1 VLQELQTQSSVT
13 ADQKPYR
20 PYGGAREIFYA
31 QDAEILFDGPA
42 GTGKTR
48 AICEKSHYLAQRVSN
63 IRILWLRKTRVSMT
77 ESVLVT
83 FEQHVLPTGHKFTRG
98 IHRRQRAA
106 YSYPNGSEIVL
117 GGLDNVDRI
126 MSTEY
131 DMVCV
136 FEATEITQDDWEKLS
151 SRLRNYKLP
160 FQQQIAD
167 CNPAHPQH
175 WLIVRAND
183 GRMRRVLS
191 RHEDNPTI
199 RQEYLDKLNNLS
211 GHRRARLYLGLWQ
224 AAEGLVYPEM
234 DSCFCDPIDPP
245 IGGFYGGMDFGYND
259 PFVALAATIYQG
271 EDKRQHI
278 YIYYER
284 YLSKH
289 LMDAHAGAVPTEPIY
304 YADPSRPDSI
314 QEMRRAGIRCVPA
327 MNDILIGI
335 NAVNARIDSG
345 TLHIS
350 NDCRALI
357 AESQAYHYP
366 EDKATEKPIDEFNHA
381 MDALRYLVMGVDKG
395 KVARMR
401 EAAG

>member
-1 VLQELQTQSSVT
+1 MQ
-13 ADQKPYR
+13 PYEPR
-20 PYGGAREIFYA
+20 GGARKLLA
-31 QDAEILFDGPA
+31 CHDAEILFCGPA

-48 AICEKSHYLAQRVSN
+48 AVCEKSHILAQEIPG
-63 IRILWLRKTRVSMT
+63 IRILWVRKTRVSMT
-77 ESVLVT
+77 QSVLVT
-83 FEQHVLPTGHKFTRG
+83 FENHVLPANHAFKRG
-98 IHRRQRAA
+98 CRREQRAS
-106 YSYPNGSEIVL
+106 YIYPNGAEIVL

-131 DMVCV
+131 DVACV
-136 FEATEITQDDWEKLS
+136 FEATEITADDWEKIGT
-151 SRLRNYKLP
+151 RLRNGKIG
-160 FQQQIAD
+160 FQQAIAD

-175 WLIVRAND
+175 WLIQRARA
-183 GRMRRVLS
+183 GLMTS
-191 RHEDNPTI
+191 IESKHSDNPVCTD
-199 RQEYLDKLNNLS
+199 EYLARLDALT

-224 AAEGLVYPEM
+224 AAEGLVYPDM
-234 DSCFCDPIDPP
+234 GNCFIEHADAPT
-245 IGGFYGGMDFGYND
+245 GAFYGGMDFGYND
-259 PFVALAATIYQG
+259 PFVALAATVYTA
-271 EDKRQHI
+271 EDRRQHI
-278 YIYYER
+278 YVWYER
-284 YLSKH
+284 YISKT
-289 LMDAHAGAVPTEPIY
+289 LMDAHAAAVPTEPVY

-350 NDCRALI
+350 DRCKALK
-357 AESQAYHYP
+357 AECEAYHYP
-366 EDKATEKPIDEFNHA
+366 DDKSTEKPVDEFNHA